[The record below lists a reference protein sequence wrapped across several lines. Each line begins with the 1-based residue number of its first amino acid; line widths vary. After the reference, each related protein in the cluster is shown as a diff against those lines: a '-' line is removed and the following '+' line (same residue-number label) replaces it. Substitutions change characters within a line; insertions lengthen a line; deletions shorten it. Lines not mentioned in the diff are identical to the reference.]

1 MEDNGWKGK
10 IMDSFLVAL
19 NAVVPFLCY
28 ILFGYVVRHVGLAD
42 EDFFKRL
49 NQLVFKAFF
58 PILMFNN
65 MYQIEPGFVPNG
77 KLVAFSVAALLSLIV
92 ILYLI
97 VPRLVPGNPQRSV
110 IIQAIYR
117 SNFVLFAIPLT
128 ANIFGDDNTTVAAML
143 VAIIIPIYNMAAVF
157 VLESFRGGRLRLS
170 VLMKN
175 ICTNPLILGSM
186 TGLLFFLLRIHLPL
200 CLEKPIEQFANLT
213 TPLGMFVLGGSLHF
227 SKIQGNA
234 KYLVP
239 SLLLKLV
246 IIPAIILMIIST
258 MDFTSLERFVIFT
271 MFATPVAASS
281 YTMAQNMGG
290 DGELAGE
297 FVVLSTALSVIT
309 IFLWVFALKMI
320 RFI

>member
-1 MEDNGWKGK
+1 ME
-10 IMDSFLVAL
+10 SFLVAL

-28 ILFGYVVRHVGLAD
+28 ILFGYVVRCIGLAD
-42 EDFFKRL
+42 EGFLTRL

-65 MYQIEPGFVPNG
+65 MYQIGPGFVPNG
-77 KLVAFSVAALLSLIV
+77 RLVAVSVTALLILIV
-92 ILYLI
+92 LLYLI
-97 VPRLVPGNPQRSV
+97 VPRLVPGNPQRGV

-128 ANIFGDDNTTVAAML
+128 ANIFGDDNIAVAAML
-143 VAIIIPIYNMAAVF
+143 VAIIVPLYNVAAVF
-157 VLESFRGGRLRLS
+157 VLESFRGGRLRMS
-170 VLMKN
+170 VLLKN
-175 ICTNPLILGSM
+175 ICTNPLILGAV
-186 TGLLFFLLRIHLPL
+186 TGLLFCLLQIHLPL
-200 CLEKPIEQFANLT
+200 CLEKPIEQFANLS

-239 SLLLKLV
+239 SLILKLAV
-246 IIPAIILMIIST
+246 IPAVILMVISG
-258 MDFTSLERFVIFT
+258 MGFTPLERFVIFT

-297 FVVLSTALSVIT
+297 FVVLSTALSVVT
-309 IFLWVFALKMI
+309 IFLWVFVLKSI
-320 RFI
+320 QFI